1 MKAPIWELYFYKRET
16 MLRKAEN
23 RDISRIAEILIF
35 TKRTTYRPIFKNDNV
50 SFNEMQVLNEVERL
64 RQPNELDNLYVYDD
78 GIVKAMVKIE
88 DVEGKT
94 KVSEFFVDPFFQGNG
109 IGTKI
114 LDIIIEKSKE
124 VFLYVLD
131 KNERAIRFYEKMGF
145 KYSGEKEEFLS
156 SGFYMLK
163 YCFVKS

>member
-1 MKAPIWELYFYKRET
+1 
-16 MLRKAEN
+16 MLRKADN

-50 SFNEMQVLNEVERL
+50 SFNEMQVLNEIEKL
-64 RQPNELDNLYVYDD
+64 SQPSALDNIYVYDD
-78 GIVKAMVKIE
+78 GIVKATVKIE
-88 DVEGKT
+88 DIGEKT
-94 KVSEFFVDPFFQGNG
+94 KVSEFFVDPFFQGEG

-114 LDIIIEKSKE
+114 LNNVIEKSKE

-131 KNERAIRFYEKMGF
+131 KNERAIRFYVKMGF
-145 KYSGEKEEFLS
+145 KYTGEKEEFLN

-163 YCFVKS
+163 YFFCKKLN

>member
-1 MKAPIWELYFYKRET
+1 
-16 MLRKAEN
+16 MLRKAGN

-50 SFNEMQVLNEVERL
+50 SFNEMQVLNEIEKL
-64 RQPNELDNLYVYDD
+64 SQPSALDNIYVYDD

-88 DVEGKT
+88 DVGEKT
-94 KVSEFFVDPFFQGNG
+94 KVSEFFVDPFFQGEG

-114 LDIIIEKSKE
+114 LNNVIEKSKE

-131 KNERAIRFYEKMGF
+131 KNERAIRFYVKMGF
-145 KYSGEKEEFLS
+145 KYTGEKEEFLN

-163 YCFVKS
+163 YFFVKS

>member
-1 MKAPIWELYFYKRET
+1 
-16 MLRKAEN
+16 MLRKAGN

-50 SFNEMQVLNEVERL
+50 SFNEMQVLKEIEKL
-64 RQPNELDNLYVYDD
+64 SQPSALDNIYVYDD
-78 GIVKAMVKIE
+78 GIVKATVKIE
-88 DVEGKT
+88 DIGEKT
-94 KVSEFFVDPFFQGNG
+94 KVSEFFVDPFFQGEG

-114 LDIIIEKSKE
+114 LNTVIEKSKE

-131 KNERAIRFYEKMGF
+131 KNERAIRFYVKMGF
-145 KYSGEKEEFLS
+145 KYTGEKEEFLN

-163 YCFVKS
+163 YFFVKS

>member
-1 MKAPIWELYFYKRET
+1 
-16 MLRKAEN
+16 MLRKAGN

-50 SFNEMQVLNEVERL
+50 SFNEMQVLKEIEKL
-64 RQPNELDNLYVYDD
+64 SQPSALDNIYVYDD
-78 GIVKAMVKIE
+78 GIVKATVKIE
-88 DVEGKT
+88 DVGEKT
-94 KVSEFFVDPFFQGNG
+94 KVSEFFVDPFFQGEG

-114 LDIIIEKSKE
+114 LNNVIEKSKE

-131 KNERAIRFYEKMGF
+131 KNERAIRFYVKMGF
-145 KYSGEKEEFLS
+145 KYTGEKEEFLN

-163 YCFVKS
+163 YFFVKS

>member
-1 MKAPIWELYFYKRET
+1 MF
-16 MLRKAEN
+16 RKADN

-50 SFNEMQVLNEVERL
+50 SFNEMQVLKEIEKL
-64 RQPNELDNLYVYDD
+64 SQPSALDNIYVYDD
-78 GIVKAMVKIE
+78 EIVKATVKIE
-88 DVEGKT
+88 DIGEKT
-94 KVSEFFVDPFFQGNG
+94 KVSEFFVDPFFQGEG

-114 LDIIIEKSKE
+114 LNTVIEKSKE

-131 KNERAIRFYEKMGF
+131 KNERAIRFYVKMGF
-145 KYSGEKEEFLS
+145 KYTGEKEEFLN

-163 YCFVKS
+163 YFFVKS

>member
-1 MKAPIWELYFYKRET
+1 
-16 MLRKAEN
+16 MLRKAGN
-23 RDISRIAEILIF
+23 MDISRIAEILIF

-50 SFNEMQVLNEVERL
+50 SFNEMQVLNEIEKL
-64 RQPNELDNLYVYDD
+64 SQPSALDNIYVYDD

-88 DVEGKT
+88 DIGEKT
-94 KVSEFFVDPFFQGNG
+94 KVSEFFVDPFFQGEG

-114 LDIIIEKSKE
+114 LNNVIEKSKE

-131 KNERAIRFYEKMGF
+131 KNEKAIRFYVKMGF
-145 KYSGEKEEFLS
+145 KYTGEKEEFLN

-163 YCFVKS
+163 YFFVKS

>member
-1 MKAPIWELYFYKRET
+1 
-16 MLRKAEN
+16 MLRKAGN

-50 SFNEMQVLNEVERL
+50 SFNEMQVLKEIEKL
-64 RQPNELDNLYVYDD
+64 SQSSALDNIYVYDD
-78 GIVKAMVKIE
+78 GIVKATVKIE
-88 DVEGKT
+88 DVGEKT
-94 KVSEFFVDPFFQGNG
+94 KISEFFVDPFFQGEG

-114 LDIIIEKSKE
+114 LNNVIEKSKE

-131 KNERAIRFYEKMGF
+131 KNERAIRFYVKMGF
-145 KYSGEKEEFLS
+145 KYTGEKEEFLN

-163 YCFVKS
+163 YFFVKS

>member
-1 MKAPIWELYFYKRET
+1 
-16 MLRKAEN
+16 MLRKAGN

-50 SFNEMQVLNEVERL
+50 SFNEMQVLNEIEKL
-64 RQPNELDNLYVYDD
+64 SQPSALDNIYVYDD

-88 DVEGKT
+88 DIGEKT
-94 KVSEFFVDPFFQGNG
+94 KVSEFFVDPFFQGEG

-114 LDIIIEKSKE
+114 LNNVIEKSKE

-131 KNERAIRFYEKMGF
+131 KNERAIRFYVKMGF
-145 KYSGEKEEFLS
+145 KYTGEKEEFLN

-163 YCFVKS
+163 YFFVKS

>member
-1 MKAPIWELYFYKRET
+1 
-16 MLRKAEN
+16 MLRKAGN
-23 RDISRIAEILIF
+23 KDISRIAEILIF

-50 SFNEMQVLNEVERL
+50 SFNEMQVLNEIEKL
-64 RQPNELDNLYVYDD
+64 SQPSALDNIYVYDD

-88 DVEGKT
+88 DVGEKT
-94 KVSEFFVDPFFQGNG
+94 KVSEFFVDPFFQGEG

-114 LDIIIEKSKE
+114 LNNVIEKSKE

-131 KNERAIRFYEKMGF
+131 KNERAIRFYVKMGF
-145 KYSGEKEEFLS
+145 KYTGEKEEFLN

-163 YCFVKS
+163 YFFVKN

>member
-1 MKAPIWELYFYKRET
+1 
-16 MLRKAEN
+16 MLRKAGN

-50 SFNEMQVLNEVERL
+50 SFNEMQVLKEIEKL
-64 RQPNELDNLYVYDD
+64 SQPRALDNIYVYDD
-78 GIVKAMVKIE
+78 GMVKATVKIE
-88 DVEGKT
+88 DIGEKT
-94 KVSEFFVDPFFQGNG
+94 KVSEFFVDPFFQGEG

-114 LDIIIEKSKE
+114 LNTVIEKSKE

-131 KNERAIRFYEKMGF
+131 KNERAIRFYVKMGF
-145 KYSGEKEEFLS
+145 KYTGEKEEFLN

-163 YCFVKS
+163 YFFVKS

>member
-1 MKAPIWELYFYKRET
+1 
-16 MLRKAEN
+16 MLRKAGN

-50 SFNEMQVLNEVERL
+50 SFNEMQVLNEIEKL
-64 RQPNELDNLYVYDD
+64 SQPSALDNIYVYDD
-78 GIVKAMVKIE
+78 GIVKATVKIE
-88 DVEGKT
+88 DIGEKT
-94 KVSEFFVDPFFQGNG
+94 KVSEFFVDPFFQGEG

-114 LDIIIEKSKE
+114 LNNVIEKSKE

-131 KNERAIRFYEKMGF
+131 KNERAIRFYVKMGF
-145 KYSGEKEEFLS
+145 KYTGEKEEFLN

-163 YCFVKS
+163 YFFCKKLN

>member
-1 MKAPIWELYFYKRET
+1 
-16 MLRKAEN
+16 MLRKAGN
-23 RDISRIAEILIF
+23 MDISRIAEILIF

-50 SFNEMQVLNEVERL
+50 SFNEMQVLKEIEKL
-64 RQPNELDNLYVYDD
+64 SQPSALDNIYVYDD

-88 DVEGKT
+88 DVGEKT
-94 KVSEFFVDPFFQGNG
+94 KVSEFFVDPFFQGEG

-114 LDIIIEKSKE
+114 LNTVIEKSKE

-131 KNERAIRFYEKMGF
+131 KNERAIRFYVKMGF
-145 KYSGEKEEFLS
+145 KYTGEKEEFLN

-163 YCFVKS
+163 YFFVKS

>member
-1 MKAPIWELYFYKRET
+1 
-16 MLRKAEN
+16 MLRKAGN

-50 SFNEMQVLNEVERL
+50 SFNEMQVLKEIEKL
-64 RQPNELDNLYVYDD
+64 SQPSALDNIYVYDD

-88 DVEGKT
+88 DVGEKT
-94 KVSEFFVDPFFQGNG
+94 KVSEFFVDPFFQGEG

-114 LDIIIEKSKE
+114 LNTVIEKSQE

-131 KNERAIRFYEKMGF
+131 KNERAIRFYVKMGF
-145 KYSGEKEEFLS
+145 KYTGEKEEFLN

-163 YCFVKS
+163 YFFVKS